1 MRVIS
6 FDREPREL
14 TELERA
20 KADMDFKKR
29 KGGKAY
35 FDAKRRY
42 EKLQKENRR

>member
-42 EKLQKENRR
+42 EKLQKENGR